1 MTAPESSVAVGIFQV
16 TNIKLLLPA
25 STAKLAGQ
33 LVITGSMLSAATVCI
48 SQKRLYKSMFNY
60 SCLRGGPCFANLQG
74 HATKHLVGVES

>member
-48 SQKRLYKSMFNY
+48 S
-60 SCLRGGPCFANLQG
+60 
-74 HATKHLVGVES
+74 